1 MFRIKIDYLENI
13 IEEASS
19 KCVCCTCVCL
29 FVCVCVGVP
38 AWKRPQNNGFL
49 VYMYIRLGRVCSI
62 LERNG
67 WGEKQTRKICNK
79 VHI

>member
-29 FVCVCVGVP
+29 FVRVGVP

-49 VYMYIRLGRVCSI
+49 VYIYVHM
-62 LERNG
+62 
-67 WGEKQTRKICNK
+67 TRAG
-79 VHI
+79 VLHFGT